1 MSHRDPAG
9 EPQGGDMA
17 GASVS
22 EMARDIVVALIQSG
36 KIQLDANARKQGEWL
51 GDLFKAVHQR
61 IVVQGALEVLVED
74 QLKNFDVEDLRQLRE
89 LLPAE
94 IAPRPHGPTR
104 SGPPPP
110 RPPPARPAPSP
121 RP

>member
-1 MSHRDPAG
+1 
-9 EPQGGDMA
+9 MA

-36 KIQLDANARKQGEWL
+36 KIQLDANAKKQGEWL

-89 LLPAE
+89 LLDAE
-94 IAPRPHGPTR
+94 IAAR
-104 SGPPPP
+104 S
-110 RPPPARPAPSP
+110 
-121 RP
+121 

>member
-1 MSHRDPAG
+1 
-9 EPQGGDMA
+9 MA

-74 QLKNFDVEDLRQLRE
+74 QLKNFDVDDLRQLRE
-89 LLPAE
+89 LLDAE
-94 IAPRPHGPTR
+94 IAAR
-104 SGPPPP
+104 S
-110 RPPPARPAPSP
+110 
-121 RP
+121 

>member
-1 MSHRDPAG
+1 
-9 EPQGGDMA
+9 MA

-36 KIQLDANARKQGEWL
+36 KIQLDSNARKQGEWL

-89 LLPAE
+89 LLDAE
-94 IAPRPHGPTR
+94 IAAR
-104 SGPPPP
+104 S
-110 RPPPARPAPSP
+110 
-121 RP
+121 

>member
-1 MSHRDPAG
+1 
-9 EPQGGDMA
+9 MA

-89 LLPAE
+89 LLDAE
-94 IAPRPHGPTR
+94 IAAR
-104 SGPPPP
+104 S
-110 RPPPARPAPSP
+110 
-121 RP
+121 

>member
-1 MSHRDPAG
+1 
-9 EPQGGDMA
+9 MA

-61 IVVQGALEVLVED
+61 IVVQGAIEVLVED
-74 QLKNFDVEDLRQLRE
+74 QLKNFDLDDLRQLRE
-89 LLPAE
+89 LLDAE
-94 IAPRPHGPTR
+94 IAAR
-104 SGPPPP
+104 S
-110 RPPPARPAPSP
+110 
-121 RP
+121 

>member
-1 MSHRDPAG
+1 MG
-9 EPQGGDMA
+9 

-61 IVVQGALEVLVED
+61 IVVQGAIEVLVED
-74 QLKNFDVEDLRQLRE
+74 QLKHFDLEDLRQLRE
-89 LLPAE
+89 LLDAE
-94 IAPRPHGPTR
+94 IAAR
-104 SGPPPP
+104 S
-110 RPPPARPAPSP
+110 
-121 RP
+121 

>member
-1 MSHRDPAG
+1 
-9 EPQGGDMA
+9 MA

-61 IVVQGALEVLVED
+61 IVVQGAIEVLVED
-74 QLKNFDVEDLRQLRE
+74 QLKNFDIDDLRQLRE
-89 LLPAE
+89 LLDAE
-94 IAPRPHGPTR
+94 IAAR
-104 SGPPPP
+104 S
-110 RPPPARPAPSP
+110 
-121 RP
+121 